1 MGLAPA
7 LTDLVATMWP
17 EGRWK
22 YAGAAA
28 ALGEVRGDTGGPDPV
43 EPADGRCG
51 TRWRLSGQVQQFT
64 DTDGRCSLNTT
75 LIHHMPPH
83 PRTARHPASHA
94 PAPSAGDESSRPAA
108 EPYPVPGSAPASGP
122 LPVEPEPTF
131 FHQRLGR
138 RPSHTQT

>member
-43 EPADGRCG
+43 EPADGLCG
-51 TRWRLSGQVQQFT
+51 TRWRLSGHFQQFT
-64 DTDGRCSLNTT
+64 DTDGVLVEHDVDS
-75 LIHHMPPH
+75 PH
-83 PRTARHPASHA
+83 ATSPSDSASSGKPRACPFGWR
-94 PAPSAGDESSRPAA
+94 
-108 EPYPVPGSAPASGP
+108 
-122 LPVEPEPTF
+122 
-131 FHQRLGR
+131 
-138 RPSHTQT
+138 